1 MLYHWSLKSSCE
13 ELIEKISLH
22 IKFVSSASKEH
33 CKEKNNQTQT
43 NERQKKK
50 ENRKRKR
57 KMKESKYRSPELR
70 TT

>member
-13 ELIEKISLH
+13 ELIKKISLH
-22 IKFVSSASKEH
+22 IKFVSNASIEH

-50 ENRKRKR
+50 QQ
-57 KMKESKYRSPELR
+57 KEKKKNEGK
-70 TT
+70 